1 MPIRTPEKSNKWR
14 PLALCVAMILFIP
27 PMISAGANQTETPG
41 PWIVTAKIVLNEKL
55 PRSATAI
62 YLKPG
67 LVVTAAHLT
76 PGWAADLSVHIANT
90 ALPANLVKQGD
101 VEDVDLSL
109 FSVDDQKLP
118 ERVARIQASLCQAPP
133 WPGDPVI
140 VVDQAGATRSH
151 IVAPQILPLE
161 FRSKFWTLIGDVDST
176 GNSGSGVFDSNRKCL
191 LGIMSRKFK
200 VGGKYVAKYFVP
212 ASEIREFI
220 PIERRDQVLMN

>member
-1 MPIRTPEKSNKWR
+1 MPTRTPEKLNKWR

-27 PMISAGANQTETPG
+27 PMISAGANQTETPD
-41 PWIVTAKIVLNEKL
+41 PWIVTAKIMLNE
-55 PRSATAI
+55 RVSATAI

-76 PGWAADLSVHIANT
+76 PGWTADLSVHIAGT
-90 ALPANLVKQGD
+90 ALPATLVKQGD
-101 VEDVDLSL
+101 IEDVDLSL

-140 VVDQAGATRSH
+140 VVDQGGASRSH
-151 IVAPQILPLE
+151 IVASQILPVE

-176 GNSGSGVFDSNRKCL
+176 GNSGSGVFDPNRKCL

>member
-27 PMISAGANQTETPG
+27 SMISAGANQTETPG
-41 PWIVTAKIVLNEKL
+41 PWIVTAKIMLNE
-55 PRSATAI
+55 RVSATAI

-67 LVVTAAHLT
+67 LVITAAHLT
-76 PGWAADLSVHIANT
+76 PGWAADLSVHIDGT
-90 ALPANLVKQGD
+90 ASPANLVKQGD

-118 ERVARIQASLCQAPP
+118 ERVARIQTSLCQAPP

-140 VVDQAGATRSH
+140 VVDYTRATQSH
-151 IVAPQILPLE
+151 IVAPQILPFG
-161 FRSKFWTLIGDVDST
+161 FRTKFRTLIGDVAST
-176 GNSGSGVFDSNRKCL
+176 GNSGSGVFDPNRKCL
-191 LGIMSRKFK
+191 LGIMSRKFV
-200 VGGKYVAKYFVP
+200 VGGKDVAKYFVP

-220 PIERRDQVLMN
+220 PIERRDKVLIN